1 MIVNLLQLVRCL
13 ANESVPHHGCWKQND
28 ILIMLA
34 VDKNCWPINYKGY
47 TVIRTHPI
55 LKYRAHKC
63 SCKLPREKIIYKNM
77 EPIYC
82 PREFPRINHLL
93 VTEASKWF
101 LDEMSNWIQINLEYM
116 SQALTE
122 SCTIRP
128 FIVCI
133 LQQETLWFNQS
144 IN

>member
-47 TVIRTHPI
+47 KVIRTHPI
-55 LKYRAHKC
+55 LKYLAHKW
-63 SCKLPREKIIYKNM
+63 SCKLPREETIYRNM

-101 LDEMSNWIQINLEYM
+101 LDEMSNWIQINLECM
-116 SQALTE
+116 SQALTA
-122 SCTIRP
+122 SCMIRP
-128 FIVCI
+128 FIVFI
-133 LQQETLWFNQS
+133 LQQETLCFNQS